1 MDDFNG
7 RIAFITG
14 GARGIG
20 LGIARACARAGTT
33 LALVDIDEEALAHAK
48 SELAALTRTETY
60 VLDVRDRHAYTRVA
74 DRVESEL
81 GAVSLLFNNAGVVD
95 SVSPAKMD
103 YALWDWVMGVN
114 VGGVY
119 NGLQTFIP
127 RMIGR
132 GGGSYIVNTASAAGL
147 AVVGTGFLY
156 HASKYAVVG
165 LTESLRAELARFG
178 IGVSLLCPGPV
189 ATDIVHNTQRLRP
202 EHAPTLSHGGA
213 AVLERAHES
222 LNSLGVSID
231 AVGQMVLDAIREDR
245 LYIHTDE
252 AVAAAVTARTEALLS
267 ALSSV
272 LDSRRGMNAGPTL
285 SGGGMKSTEFFA
297 LDNLQALYED
307 SPG

>member
-1 MDDFNG
+1 MDDLNG
-7 RIAFITG
+7 RTAFITG

-48 SELAALTRTETY
+48 TELSGLTRTETY
-60 VLDVRDRHAYTRVA
+60 VLDVRDRQAYTRIA

-81 GAVSLLFNNAGVVD
+81 GTVSLLFNNAGVYD
-95 SVSPAKMD
+95 GISPAKMN
-103 YALWDWVMGVN
+103 YALWDWMMGVN

-127 RMIGR
+127 RMIEQDGDC
-132 GGGSYIVNTASAAGL
+132 YIVNTASAAGL
-147 AVVGTGFLY
+147 ATVGTGFLY

-165 LTESLRAELARFG
+165 LSESLRAELARFG
-178 IGVSLLCPGPV
+178 IGVSVLCPGPV

-202 EHAPTLSHGGA
+202 EHAPTHSQGGA

-222 LNSLGVSID
+222 LNSLGISID
-231 AVGQMVLDAIREDR
+231 AVGQMVLDAIRENR

-252 AVAAAVTARTEALLS
+252 AVAAAVKARTEALLS
-267 ALSSV
+267 ALPSV
-272 LDSRRGMNAGPTL
+272 LDARRGMSAGTD
-285 SGGGMKSTEFFA
+285 ERV
-297 LDNLQALYED
+297 
-307 SPG
+307 